1 MAHKPIPCPFCGC
14 EWTKIVDVAG
24 TPFHC
29 VECEACGAQGPGR
42 LGMADAIIAWN
53 ARHYSPAQAAAP
65 ELLEELENC
74 VQDFNNLAMQFKYGS
89 DWREIAGNCASRI
102 AELVKKARGE

>member
-65 ELLEELENC
+65 ELLEAC
-74 VQDFNNLAMQFKYGS
+74 
-89 DWREIAGNCASRI
+89 EIALVALTSGKGERTADHKLRAAI
-102 AELVKKARGE
+102 AKARGEG

>member
-65 ELLEELENC
+65 ELLEALEAI
-74 VQDFNNLAMQFKYGS
+74 V
-89 DWREIAGNCASRI
+89 REHDCEASAFEDDSLCECKLCIPARAAIA
-102 AELVKKARGE
+102 KARGR

>member
-1 MAHKPIPCPFCGC
+1 MEHKPIPCPFCGC

-29 VECEACGAQGPGR
+29 VECEACGTQGPGR

-65 ELLEELENC
+65 DLLEACRLALEFC
-74 VQDFNNLAMQFKYGS
+74 KEVHLEKGYDDVEVEYALRQA
-89 DWREIAGNCASRI
+89 IA
-102 AELVKKARGE
+102 KARGEG